1 MKRRTF
7 IINAA
12 AMAAYLCLQ
21 RVQGETVSRPKRIRR
36 NAISASA
43 STDIET
49 LKEGVRI
56 LMVNTDAEQYAS
68 WMYWANSHG
77 TPNPIPDRM
86 KSVWY
91 RCEHGSMH
99 FLSWHRAY
107 LYYFEELIRQITRKA
122 DFALPYWNWYAD
134 SDIPPAFAE
143 VSNNKLY
150 HTPRDYDKRALL
162 RDALSAQ
169 SFSGFSSLL
178 EGNPHGTVHVMV
190 GGDMGAVV
198 TSARDPLFWV
208 HHANVDRLWE
218 VWRARDPLQ
227 HKNPGNETWLR
238 QSFVF
243 DLAGEK
249 ALQAGQLVETDM
261 LGYVYDSVSEQEAG
275 VVIPRSPTK
284 IIDVPANAEESGTLG
299 DAPRILG
306 RARELA
312 LNDESVTLRF
322 RIGQSDRVRL
332 AAVPESS
339 GSKPPDMYARLRDIK
354 VTPQGRRRGFEFRLY
369 VNLPVQAAGGAP
381 HEAFYVGSINSFQL
395 SGAHHHDLRIPLQD
409 IIGRQSSLK
418 LWSNTEVLLSV
429 LSTQSAQETLVTI
442 GEMELVVER

>member
-1 MKRRTF
+1 
-7 IINAA
+7 
-12 AMAAYLCLQ
+12 
-21 RVQGETVSRPKRIRR
+21 
-36 NAISASA
+36 
-43 STDIET
+43 
-49 LKEGVRI
+49 
-56 LMVNTDAEQYAS
+56 
-68 WMYWANSHG
+68 
-77 TPNPIPDRM
+77 
-86 KSVWY
+86 
-91 RCEHGSMH
+91 
-99 FLSWHRAY
+99 
-107 LYYFEELIRQITRKA
+107 
-122 DFALPYWNWYAD
+122 
-134 SDIPPAFAE
+134 
-143 VSNNKLY
+143 
-150 HTPRDYDKRALL
+150 
-162 RDALSAQ
+162 
-169 SFSGFSSLL
+169 
-178 EGNPHGTVHVMV
+178 
-190 GGDMGAVV
+190 
-198 TSARDPLFWV
+198 
-208 HHANVDRLWE
+208 
-218 VWRARDPLQ
+218 
-227 HKNPGNETWLR
+227 
-238 QSFVF
+238 
-243 DLAGEK
+243 
-249 ALQAGQLVETDM
+249 M